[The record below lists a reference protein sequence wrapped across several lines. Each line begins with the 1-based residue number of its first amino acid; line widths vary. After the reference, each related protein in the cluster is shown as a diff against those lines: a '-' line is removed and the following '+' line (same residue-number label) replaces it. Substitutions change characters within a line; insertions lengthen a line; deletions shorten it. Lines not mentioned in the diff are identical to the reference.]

1 MDSSYWVPAGLD
13 YQPYKRIMNE
23 VKSLGY
29 NVIRLPFSN
38 ELVEINPVVTQK
50 VMANPQFLGMHAMTV
65 LDHIVRYARRI
76 GLKIILDDARSQAAR
91 PKRVN
96 YLDEALWYS
105 KRFPESAWIDDWLA
119 LASRYKGNT
128 AVIGFDLRNEPH
140 TNGPGPWT
148 LKAYLSRGATWGPYN
163 GVDDPATDWRLAA
176 ERAGNAVLA
185 ANPHLVIFVEGVQ
198 LYPNPTQPNGVD
210 QYFWSGILTPIR
222 QYPVELGVRNQLV
235 YEAHDWGP
243 WKWNFPWFH
252 HMAYAAL
259 TNVWHQHWAFLLDD
273 PNAANATPVWLGE
286 FGTCTNNPRCVDDQ
300 RPDNQATWFH
310 FLLRFLQQHP
320 EVGWGFFALNGTN
333 SNDSV
338 ADNGLLNAKWNGVS
352 NRGLQA
358 DLHSIQ

>member
-1 MDSSYWVPAGLD
+1 MGSWISTLRHPVVRSLLFVLALLLVAVAAAQATGSSSSSVALGPAIGTGYWHTQGTEIVDSYDRAVRIAAVNWYGMDSSYWVPAGLD

-198 LYPNPTQPNGVD
+198 LYPN
-210 QYFWSGILTPIR
+210 
-222 QYPVELGVRNQLV
+222 
-235 YEAHDWGP
+235 
-243 WKWNFPWFH
+243 
-252 HMAYAAL
+252 
-259 TNVWHQHWAFLLDD
+259 
-273 PNAANATPVWLGE
+273 
-286 FGTCTNNPRCVDDQ
+286 
-300 RPDNQATWFH
+300 
-310 FLLRFLQQHP
+310 
-320 EVGWGFFALNGTN
+320 
-333 SNDSV
+333 
-338 ADNGLLNAKWNGVS
+338 
-352 NRGLQA
+352 
-358 DLHSIQ
+358 